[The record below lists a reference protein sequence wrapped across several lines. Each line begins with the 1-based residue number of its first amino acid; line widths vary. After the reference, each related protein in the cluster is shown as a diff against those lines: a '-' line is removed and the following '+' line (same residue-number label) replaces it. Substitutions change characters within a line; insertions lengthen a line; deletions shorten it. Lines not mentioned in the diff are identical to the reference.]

1 MTPGVP
7 CRAPGSS
14 CSSRSSCA
22 AAPWTIAGSPNSTS
36 VAPPPSGSPSA
47 RERRSSRSSGCS
59 TTWRAAAPRNTGPPM
74 ASTPRR
80 PATPPSRNSG
90 VARRSSDLLPVRAF
104 TLGLLTFAA
113 RLAAQDAPLEAFR
126 DNIAAIHARDRA
138 AYLSHYLHTPA
149 LAPVGPDGLH
159 QGYEEFAQGAGAGW
173 PDTLVATHFRVVPLT
188 PDVAYGVYRYRVVDS
203 SGSARGVSERVLV
216 RTPDGW
222 KVAVTTAF
230 PTPDAAPPPI
240 AIVGATLVDGTG
252 APALR
257 NAVVIMREGRIA
269 CAGRRAA
276 CPVPADADTVGAAGK
291 WIIPGLID
299 THVHFSQTGWVD
311 GRPDALD
318 LRDRYPYAQVEADL
332 HAQPERLYRSYLC
345 SGVTSVFDVGG
356 YPWTLELQ
364 ERTARST
371 TAPRVVAAGPLLSTI
386 DFWLNLPD
394 QRQFIYMADD
404 ATVRAAV
411 QAHKA
416 WGAAAIKVWYIMP
429 PQPPDTSR
437 VSALVHAAGNE
448 ARKVGLPLIVHAT
461 GLWEAKD
468 AVRAGARVLVHSVW
482 SAPVD
487 DEFLTL
493 VRRQGTIYVPT
504 LTVPDGYRQVA
515 ARRFERDRQPLACV
529 DPATRV
535 KALATDT
542 VARAQR
548 LSAAAVDERAAR
560 TARNLAQGLANL
572 KRVHDAGIPVAF
584 GTDAG
589 NPLTLHGASVF
600 MELEAMQAAGLA
612 PRDVLISATRTAA
625 IASGL
630 DSTGTVAA
638 GSVADLV
645 VLDADPLADVRNVR
659 RIALVVRRGEIYTRR
674 ELEYR

>member
-1 MTPGVP
+1 MARLALATLLV
-7 CRAPGSS
+7 
-14 CSSRSSCA
+14 
-22 AAPWTIAGSPNSTS
+22 AAP
-36 VAPPPSGSPSA
+36 
-47 RERRSSRSSGCS
+47 
-59 TTWRAAAPRNTGPPM
+59 
-74 ASTPRR
+74 
-80 PATPPSRNSG
+80 
-90 VARRSSDLLPVRAF
+90 
-104 TLGLLTFAA
+104 
-113 RLAAQDAPLEAFR
+113 LAAQDTPLDAFR
-126 DNIAAIHARDRA
+126 GNLAAIHARDRA

-149 LAPVGPDGLH
+149 LTRVGADGVH
-159 QGYEEFAQGAGAGW
+159 QGYDDFARGAGDGW
-173 PDTLVATHFRVVPLT
+173 PDTLVATHLRVVPLS
-188 PDVAYGVYRYRVVDS
+188 PDVAYGAYRYRVVDS
-203 SGSARGVSERVLV
+203 SGSARGVSERVFI
-216 RTPDGW
+216 RTPSGW

-230 PTPDAAPPPI
+230 PTRNVDPPPM
-240 AIVGATLVDGTG
+240 ALVGATLVDGTG
-252 APALR
+252 AAPVGD
-257 NAVVIMREGRIA
+257 AVVVMRDGRIA
-269 CAGRRAA
+269 CAGSRAA
-276 CPVPADADTVGAAGK
+276 CPVPADADSVNAAGK

-371 TAPRVVAAGPLLSTI
+371 TAPRVVAAGPLLSTV

-394 QRQFIYMADD
+394 QRQFIYMSDEA
-404 ATVRAAV
+404 AVRAAV
-411 QAHKA
+411 RAHKA

-429 PQPPDTSR
+429 PQPPDTAR
-437 VSALVHAAGNE
+437 VSALVHAAGDE

-504 LTVPDGYRQVA
+504 LTVPDGYRQVS

-572 KRVHDAGIPVAF
+572 KRVHDAGIPVAL

>member
-1 MTPGVP
+1 MARLALATLLV
-7 CRAPGSS
+7 
-14 CSSRSSCA
+14 
-22 AAPWTIAGSPNSTS
+22 AAP
-36 VAPPPSGSPSA
+36 
-47 RERRSSRSSGCS
+47 
-59 TTWRAAAPRNTGPPM
+59 
-74 ASTPRR
+74 
-80 PATPPSRNSG
+80 
-90 VARRSSDLLPVRAF
+90 
-104 TLGLLTFAA
+104 
-113 RLAAQDAPLEAFR
+113 LAAQDTPLDAFR
-126 DNIAAIHARDRA
+126 GNLAAIHARDRA

-149 LAPVGPDGLH
+149 LTRVGADGVH
-159 QGYEEFAQGAGAGW
+159 QGYDDFARGAGDGW
-173 PDTLVATHFRVVPLT
+173 PDTLVATHLRVVPLS
-188 PDVAYGVYRYRVVDS
+188 PDVAYGAYRYRVVDS
-203 SGSARGVSERVLV
+203 SGSARGVSERVFI
-216 RTPDGW
+216 RTPSGW

-230 PTPDAAPPPI
+230 PTRNVDPPPM
-240 AIVGATLVDGTG
+240 ALVGATLVDGTG
-252 APALR
+252 AAPVGD
-257 NAVVIMREGRIA
+257 AVVVMRDGRIA
-269 CAGRRAA
+269 CAGSRAA
-276 CPVPADADTVGAAGK
+276 CPVPADADSVNAAGK

-394 QRQFIYMADD
+394 QRQFIYMSDEA
-404 ATVRAAV
+404 AVRAAV
-411 QAHKA
+411 RAHKA

-429 PQPPDTSR
+429 PQPPDTAR
-437 VSALVHAAGNE
+437 VSALVHAAGDE

-504 LTVPDGYRQVA
+504 LTVPDGYRQVS

-572 KRVHDAGIPVAF
+572 KRVHDAGIPVAL

-645 VLDADPLADVRNVR
+645 ELDADPLADVRNVR

>member
-1 MTPGVP
+1 MHRCTLV
-7 CRAPGSS
+7 SLLVT
-14 CSSRSSCA
+14 
-22 AAPWTIAGSPNSTS
+22 AAPLSPL
-36 VAPPPSGSPSA
+36 VAQ
-47 RERRSSRSSGCS
+47 
-59 TTWRAAAPRNTGPPM
+59 NT
-74 ASTPRR
+74 
-80 PATPPSRNSG
+80 
-90 VARRSSDLLPVRAF
+90 
-104 TLGLLTFAA
+104 
-113 RLAAQDAPLEAFR
+113 PLEAFR
-126 DNIAAIHARDRA
+126 GNIAAIHARDRA

-149 LAPVGPDGLH
+149 LARVGPDGLR
-159 QGYEEFAQGAGAGW
+159 QGYEDFANGRDAGW
-173 PDTLVATHFRVVPLT
+173 PDTLVATHLRIVPLS

-203 SGSARGVSERVLV
+203 SGSARGVSERVFL
-216 RTPDGW
+216 RTPAGW

-230 PTPDAAPPPI
+230 PTPSIAPPPT
-240 AIVGATLVDGTG
+240 ALLGATLVD
-252 APALR
+252 PAAAGPLR
-257 NAVVIMREGRIA
+257 DAVVVLRDGRIA
-269 CAGRRAA
+269 CAGSRAA
-276 CPVPADADTVGAAGK
+276 CPLPADADTVNAAGK

-318 LRDRYPYAQVEADL
+318 LRDRYPYEQVEAEL
-332 HAQPERLYRSYLC
+332 HARPDRFYRSYLC

-364 ERTARST
+364 QGTARST

-411 QAHKA
+411 RAHKA

-429 PQPPDTSR
+429 PQPPDTAR
-437 VSALVHAAGNE
+437 MSALVHAAGDE

-482 SAPVD
+482 SGPVD
-487 DEFLTL
+487 EEFLTL
-493 VRRQGTIYVPT
+493 AQRRGTIYVPT

-515 ARRFERDRQPLACV
+515 ARRFDGDLQPLACV
-529 DPATRV
+529 DPATRS

-548 LSAAAVDERAAR
+548 LSSAVVTERASR

-572 KRVHDAGIPVAF
+572 KRVHDAAIPVAL

-600 MELEAMQAAGLA
+600 MELEAMQSAGLTPA
-612 PRDVLISATRTAA
+612 DVLLAATRTAGL
-625 IASGL
+625 ASGL
-630 DSTGTVAA
+630 DSTGTLAA

-645 VLDADPLADVRNVR
+645 VLDADPLADIRNVR